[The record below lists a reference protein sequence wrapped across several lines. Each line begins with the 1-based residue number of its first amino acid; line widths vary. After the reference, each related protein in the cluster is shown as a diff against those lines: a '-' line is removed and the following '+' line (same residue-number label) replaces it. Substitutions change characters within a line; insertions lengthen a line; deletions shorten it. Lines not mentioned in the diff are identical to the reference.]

1 MKGLSIIAVI
11 LFTLTLLFIFVVG
24 PTNEGAAVGIAL
36 LSMFFAIPYSI
47 FVLVKV
53 NKLNKPVVNV
63 HEQLLQLGDLKDKN
77 IISEYEF
84 DQKKEK
90 LLAKIR

>member
-1 MKGLSIIAVI
+1 LKALSIIAVVV
-11 LFTLTLLFIFVVG
+11 FTLTLFFIFVLG
-24 PTNEGAAVGIAL
+24 PVDEAAAVGWAF

-53 NKLNKPVVNV
+53 NKLKKPVVNV

>member
-1 MKGLSIIAVI
+1 
-11 LFTLTLLFIFVVG
+11 
-24 PTNEGAAVGIAL
+24 
-36 LSMFFAIPYSI
+36 MFFAIPYSI

-53 NKLNKPVVNV
+53 NKLNKPVVSV

>member
-1 MKGLSIIAVI
+1 
-11 LFTLTLLFIFVVG
+11 
-24 PTNEGAAVGIAL
+24 
-36 LSMFFAIPYSI
+36 MFFAIPYSI

-53 NKLNKPVVNV
+53 NKLKKPVVNV

>member
-11 LFTLTLLFIFVVG
+11 LFTLTLLIIFSLAPVD
-24 PTNEGAAVGIAL
+24 PGAAAVMAL
-36 LSMFFAIPYSI
+36 VSMLFAIPYSI
-47 FVLVKV
+47 FVLVKA
-53 NKLNKPVVNV
+53 NNLKKPVVNV
-63 HEQLLQLGDLKDKN
+63 HEQLLQLGELKDKN